1 MKHITVIHH
10 SASGGVRTL
19 LSAFCAGAH
28 DCADADVR
36 VRTRSADVCTR
47 ADLLASDAL
56 ILATP
61 ENFGYMAGSMK
72 AMFDRLFYACMADTT
87 DQGGGVDSLL
97 AGRAYTTL
105 VCAGNDGTGATQSID
120 RIVLGWRMKK
130 VHPGVIARRMGGE
143 AGSSRGALSATDIES
158 CRALGAM
165 FAEAVAMGAW

>member
-1 MKHITVIHH
+1 
-10 SASGGVRTL
+10 
-19 LSAFCAGAH
+19 
-28 DCADADVR
+28 
-36 VRTRSADVCTR
+36 
-47 ADLLASDAL
+47 
-56 ILATP
+56 
-61 ENFGYMAGSMK
+61 MK

-143 AGSSRGALSATDIES
+143 AGSSRGVLSATDIES
-158 CRALGAM
+158 CRVLGAM